1 LHAEVS
7 ADRAEFDLRQSGRVT
22 VPTGVVLAFP
32 AARHGVTATFLLPA
46 LYASEPALNPAE
58 NSEHRCV
65 ARSSAR
71 PTFVFA
77 VGVAAL
83 AVVISPWAIEW
94 VTGRAELSFRVQA
107 LSLAFDAFLVVLAG
121 ALLARGRL
129 RELFFHLMFWA
140 FPLAL
145 LATMEMAAISI
156 GLADRIAPT
165 EDLSLLD
172 HKGQWPADLMAAAS
186 RAPKVDG
193 VMLYRPWQG
202 EGVSINQLGLRTE
215 PPTAKAPGEQRI
227 AITGGSAA
235 WGWRVRDADT
245 ISVLVQQAL
254 RRAGAN
260 VTVYNFG
267 LEAQTIAQER
277 MLLERFRDAYAIDQV
292 LFYTGANNVVFDYLG
307 TSGSQGAAF
316 ASETTG
322 FELVKA
328 ARRLSGLWSR
338 PSAADLALLDDDA
351 LPRLVRDNSLREGII
366 AADAYCSDAG
376 LQCDFA
382 LQPLLLMRQ
391 PRVGPEVRVADTL
404 ERLYPRLRTLAE
416 QMYRDARA
424 AGPQG
429 RVHDLSAVFDRAAAP
444 VFVDVVH
451 VNESGNRIIADA
463 VASILA
469 HSHQ

>member
-1 LHAEVS
+1 
-7 ADRAEFDLRQSGRVT
+7 
-22 VPTGVVLAFP
+22 
-32 AARHGVTATFLLPA
+32 
-46 LYASEPALNPAE
+46 
-58 NSEHRCV
+58 V

-94 VTGRAELSFRVQA
+94 VTGRVELSFRVQA
-107 LSLAFDAFLVVLAG
+107 LSLAFDVFLVVLAG
-121 ALLARGRL
+121 ALLARGRF

-145 LATMEMAAISI
+145 LAAMEVAAISI

-172 HKGQWPADLMAAAS
+172 HKGQWPADLMSAAS
-186 RAPKVDG
+186 RAPEVDG

-202 EGVSINQLGLRTE
+202 EGVSINQLGLRTQ

-245 ISVLVQQAL
+245 ISVRVQQAL
-254 RRAGAN
+254 RRSGAN

-267 LEAQTIAQER
+267 LEAQTIAQEL
-277 MLLERFRDAYAIDQV
+277 MLLKRFRDIYAIDQV

-307 TSGSQGAAF
+307 TSASQGAAF

-328 ARRLSGLWSR
+328 ARRLLWSR
-338 PSAADLALLDDDA
+338 PSAADLAGLDDDM
-351 LPRLVRDNSLREGII
+351 LPRLLRDNSLREGII
-366 AADAYCSDAG
+366 AADTYCSAAG

-382 LQPLLLMRQ
+382 LQPLLFMRK

-424 AGPQG
+424 AGPDG
-429 RVHDLSAVFDRAAAP
+429 RVHDLSEVFDRAAEP

-451 VNESGNRIIADA
+451 VNESGNRIVADA

-469 HSHQ
+469 HSHP

>member
-1 LHAEVS
+1 MAPS
-7 ADRAEFDLRQSGRVT
+7 RV
-22 VPTGVVLAFP
+22 
-32 AARHGVTATFLLPA
+32 
-46 LYASEPALNPAE
+46 
-58 NSEHRCV
+58 
-65 ARSSAR
+65 R

-77 VGVAAL
+77 VGAAAL

-94 VTGRAELSFRVQA
+94 VTGRVELSFRVQA

-145 LATMEMAAISI
+145 LAAMELAAISI

-172 HKGQWPADLMAAAS
+172 HKGQWPADLMSAAS
-186 RAPKVDG
+186 RAPEVDE

-202 EGVSINQLGLRTE
+202 DGVSINQLGLRTH
-215 PPTAKAPGEQRI
+215 PPTAKAPGERRI

-245 ISVLVQQAL
+245 ISVRVQQVL

-267 LEAQTIAQER
+267 LEAQTIAQELK
-277 MLLERFRDAYAIDQV
+277 LLERFRDVYAIDQV

-316 ASETTG
+316 GSETTG

-328 ARRLSGLWSR
+328 ARRFSGLWSR
-338 PSAADLALLDDDA
+338 SSPADLARLDDV

-366 AADAYCSDAG
+366 AADAYCSAAG

-382 LQPLLLMRQ
+382 LQPLLLMRK
-391 PRVGPEVRVADTL
+391 PRVGPEDRIADTL

-424 AGPQG
+424 AGPEG
-429 RVHDLSAVFDRAAAP
+429 RVHDLSEVFDRAAEP

-451 VNESGNRIIADA
+451 INESGNRIVADA
-463 VASILA
+463 VAPILT
-469 HSHQ
+469 HSHP